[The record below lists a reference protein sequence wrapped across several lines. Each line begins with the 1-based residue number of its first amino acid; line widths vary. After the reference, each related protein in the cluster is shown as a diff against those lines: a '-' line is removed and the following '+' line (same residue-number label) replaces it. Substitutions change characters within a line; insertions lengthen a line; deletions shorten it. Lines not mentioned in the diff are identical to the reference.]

1 MTAALHRLSRTTL
14 SLLAAGVLLTN
25 GCVPPHAVPYARLSP
40 AQYCP
45 GDTLTA
51 SYDTQGGQAC
61 VSRPGA
67 DCADNT
73 PAITLT
79 STSPALPT
87 ETIRAFAAS
96 RDVVPSGGDIEVTFT
111 PDRRDLVYPALDR
124 MGNPVW
130 AWRYLIPYSY
140 RSEAIVGEVSQTLMH
155 GGMCSNQPGTP
166 PMPVHG
172 AAEIPGAPTL
182 SPSLRLRRVCNEN
195 AFPVEVTVTAPS
207 GESVIR
213 LLEPLGAPDSSR
225 CITRSEPGVP
235 AALAFA
241 RIVGIR
247 NPANDPTVQCADPT
261 RPLMPP
267 APLRTSAH
275 LGCGD

>member
-1 MTAALHRLSRTTL
+1 MSTSSRHLSRTTL

-25 GCVPPHAVPYARLSP
+25 GCVPPHAVPYTRLSP

-67 DCADNT
+67 DCADST

-79 STSPALPT
+79 STSPTLPT
-87 ETIRAFAAS
+87 ETVRAFAAS
-96 RDVVPSGGDIEVTFT
+96 RDVVAAGDSVEVTFA

-130 AWRYLIPYSY
+130 AWRYLIPYTH
-140 RSEAIVGEVSQTLMH
+140 RSEAIVGEVSRTLTH
-155 GGMCSNQPGTP
+155 GGMCSNSPGMP

-172 AAEIPGAPTL
+172 AAEIPGAPEL

-195 AFPVEVTVTAPS
+195 AFPVEVTVTTAS
-207 GESVIR
+207 GESATR
-213 LLEPLGAPDSSR
+213 LLQPLGAPDTAR
-225 CITRSEPGVP
+225 CITTSEPGVP

-241 RIVGIR
+241 RIVGVR
-247 NPANDPTVQCADPT
+247 NPTNDPTAQCADPT
-261 RPLMPP
+261 RPLVPP
-267 APLRTSAH
+267 APLRTSVQ